1 MRISCVLVQRRRT
14 AATLLLLLST
24 TSLMASGRD
33 ARAQEHGA
41 DVTLDELTVTGDGAA
56 AVGYQPRRSSFGTGT
71 ETPLLDTPANIAV
84 VSQAVLRDQRVLSL
98 DEALRNVSG
107 IAQTNSLGGTQ
118 EGVVRRGFGTTRDS
132 SILRDGR
139 RTVLQQNF
147 SHSLER
153 VEVLKGPASLLYGI
167 SEPGGLINLVSKR
180 PLFTRQNSL
189 DVTATSFGGAII
201 QPDLTGPIEGTNLA
215 YRIVGDVQDYDYWRN
230 FGTIRRQVAAPS
242 LTWRGDATTVTVG
255 YEFAHYNIP
264 FDRGTT
270 FDPRTGRPLRVPR
283 ERRFDEAV
291 SRVEAMS
298 HLGSLDLEHRF
309 DDDWKVNAGF
319 SASNL
324 TYDDNQIRPTSYN
337 PATGLLTR
345 RADASR
351 GADFNAQVA
360 RVDLVGRFE
369 ALGLRHDLLL
379 GAMHERV
386 DYYRRESYR
395 GANQGG
401 FNVFNPVYGRLGASD
416 RLSLPASNNRDR
428 LINTSLYLQDSIHLT
443 DGLILVAGASAQFY
457 DQLAYAGVP
466 AVASTDIDG
475 IKPLPRAGLVYR
487 IAPHLSVY
495 GSYTQSF
502 RPNVTDLDRTGPLLP
517 EEGDAYEVGIK
528 AELGAGLLVTGAVFD
543 TEKTNVLVTQVVNGT
558 RTATTAG
565 KARSRG
571 FELDVGG
578 ADRTRLVGDREL
590 RVHRRHGHRGSDAGR
605 KPAAQHAEDDRVAL
619 PHASGRARGPG
630 HDPGLGA
637 ARRRLPRTGMG
648 LALRRGAAGRRGQQL
663 HAARLRRVRCLPELP
678 HQRERPSGRAS
689 AQPQERPR
697 RDLLPVL
704 GRQQRAGGGG
714 RTLPG
719 AHDGPGLMVRLGL
732 RDGSEGPGRP
742 QR

>member
-1 MRISCVLVQRRRT
+1 MRISCVIVQHRCT

-24 TSLMASGRD
+24 TSFLAS
-33 ARAQEHGA
+33 ARTAQAQEQGA
-41 DVTLDELTVTGDGAA
+41 GVTLDELTVTGDGTAA
-56 AVGYQPRRSSFGTGT
+56 IGYQPRRSSFGTGT

-147 SHSLER
+147 SHSIER

-230 FGTIRRQVAAPS
+230 FGTIQRQVAAPS
-242 LTWRGDATTVTVG
+242 LTWRGDDTTVTVG

-283 ERRFDEAV
+283 ERRFDEAL

-298 HLGSLDLEHRF
+298 HLGSLDVEHRF
-309 DDDWKVNAGF
+309 NDAWKMQVGF
-319 SASNL
+319 TASNL
-324 TYDDNQIRPTSYN
+324 TYDDNQIRPVSYN
-337 PATGLLTR
+337 AVTGFLTR
-345 RADASR
+345 RADATR
-351 GADFNAQVA
+351 GADFNSQVA

-369 ALGLRHDLLL
+369 ALGLHHDLLV

-395 GANQGG
+395 GANQGD
-401 FNVFNPVYGRLGASD
+401 FNVFDPVYGRIVASN

-443 DGLILVAGASAQFY
+443 DQLIFVAGASAQFY
-457 DQLAYAGVP
+457 DQLAFAGVP
-466 AVASTDIDG
+466 AIVSTDIDG

-502 RPNVTDLDRTGPLLP
+502 RPNVTDLDRTGALLP
-517 EEGDAYEVGIK
+517 EEGDAWEVGVK

-543 TEKTNVLVTQVVNGT
+543 TEKTNVLVTQVVNGI
-558 RTATTAG
+558 RTAATAG

-571 FELDVGG
+571 FELDVAGQILPDWSVIG
-578 ADRTRLVGDREL
+578 SYGFTDAIVTEDPLLAGNQLLNTPRTTATLFVTHQVGLVAPATTVGSLQLGDGFLEVGL
-590 RVHRRHGHRGSDAGR
+590 GSRYVGERPGDAANTFTLPDYVVCDAFLSYRTHVNGF
-605 KPAAQHAEDDRVAL
+605 PAALQLNLKNFLDETYYPSSGASNVLVAVGEPFQALMTARV
-619 PHASGRARGPG
+619 SW
-630 HDPGLGA
+630 
-637 ARRRLPRTGMG
+637 
-648 LALRRGAAGRRGQQL
+648 
-663 HAARLRRVRCLPELP
+663 
-678 HQRERPSGRAS
+678 
-689 AQPQERPR
+689 
-697 RDLLPVL
+697 
-704 GRQQRAGGGG
+704 
-714 RTLPG
+714 
-719 AHDGPGLMVRLGL
+719 
-732 RDGSEGPGRP
+732 
-742 QR
+742 